1 MPREAVFGFHQGE
14 TYGQYLD
21 RLQDA
26 SLRDYTPESKAAA
39 LMTTVMLMQHGNK
52 NKPIQRENFNM
63 AKNALLKSPVFKKMV
78 KDPEALEMIRGNNAD
93 GLFRKLNELTVERQ
107 QALDRKYKR
116 PSTPEVVKQDNQ
128 LLTSAIDR
136 LKNTAGT
143 APTEGSPELRRR
155 GRYYTEMMKE
165 LEYARSLSEKGI
177 QLNGEQTKKLISAVK
192 AYNDAGK
199 QHVKPGGEKQA
210 EGFSESMTVLKN
222 YMPAADFRSY
232 CLQMNISRGVNSTD
246 NPAYVAPEAFEP
258 SRVIAGAKTAKELK
272 AENRMRMQRA
282 FGTDVAA
289 EALAIRQLSQGNP
302 NKLITEAE
310 LKRQT
315 DKINQPGTAF
325 MRAMQDPRTR
335 KEFQDLAERGDS
347 DMIADDLG
355 KEMLEES
362 RWRVVTAA
370 QGEINRSIR
379 RLTNGSINNRHFT
392 EQYLANILAAEQLA
406 VNAKGDEVINNGAFR
421 ERAEELQKD
430 PAFQRLAQRYMEN
443 PRFRE
448 NMNRDLLKDRS
459 ALDLAKA
466 YQQEKQPRQ
475 AMRNHELDHQPHAQE
490 NEQPEQQVQPAL

>member
-1 MPREAVFGFHQGE
+1 M
-14 TYGQYLD
+14 
-21 RLQDA
+21 
-26 SLRDYTPESKAAA
+26 
-39 LMTTVMLMQHGNK
+39 
-52 NKPIQRENFNM
+52 
-63 AKNALLKSPVFKKMV
+63 
-78 KDPEALEMIRGNNAD
+78 
-93 GLFRKLNELTVERQ
+93 
-107 QALDRKYKR
+107 
-116 PSTPEVVKQDNQ
+116 
-128 LLTSAIDR
+128 
-136 LKNTAGT
+136 
-143 APTEGSPELRRR
+143 
-155 GRYYTEMMKE
+155 
-165 LEYARSLSEKGI
+165 
-177 QLNGEQTKKLISAVK
+177 
-192 AYNDAGK
+192 
-199 QHVKPGGEKQA
+199 KPGGEKQA
-210 EGFSESMTVLKN
+210 EGFSESMTLLKN

-232 CLQMNISRGVNSTD
+232 CLQMNISRGVRSTD
-246 NPAYVAPEAFEP
+246 NPDYVAPEAYEP
-258 SRVIAGAKTAKELK
+258 SRVIAGARTAKELK

-325 MRAMQDPRTR
+325 MRAMQDPKTR
-335 KEFQDLAERGDS
+335 KEFQDLAERGES

-448 NMNRDLLKDRS
+448 NMNRNLLKDRS
-459 ALDLAKA
+459 ALDLAKE

-475 AMRNHELDHQPHAQE
+475 AMRNHEQDRRPQE